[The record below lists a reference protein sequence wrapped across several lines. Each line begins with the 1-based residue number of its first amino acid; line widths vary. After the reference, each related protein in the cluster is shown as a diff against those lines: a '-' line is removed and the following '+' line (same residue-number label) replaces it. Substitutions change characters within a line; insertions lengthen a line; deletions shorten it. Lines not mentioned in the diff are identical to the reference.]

1 MLNYANLY
9 ELFTNLMD
17 QNINDINDNLRRLY
31 MFVIKQLVNQLKV
44 DDKENK
50 EDNEDEKDEE

>member
-1 MLNYANLY
+1 
-9 ELFTNLMD
+9 MD